1 MRGLLKF
8 WTYTRKQKENEC
20 LYMYM
25 ILVISV
31 YLSSL
36 PVAHLSDAPGR
47 RLVLGEGLIVQG
59 YRTRLLSVPHGS
71 VTYSAYSTVTQDLV
85 LTSHLKEN

>member
-47 RLVLGEGLIVQG
+47 RLVLGEGGGVD
-59 YRTRLLSVPHGS
+59 
-71 VTYSAYSTVTQDLV
+71 SARIQDETTERSAWFCYV
-85 LTSHLKEN
+85 LGV